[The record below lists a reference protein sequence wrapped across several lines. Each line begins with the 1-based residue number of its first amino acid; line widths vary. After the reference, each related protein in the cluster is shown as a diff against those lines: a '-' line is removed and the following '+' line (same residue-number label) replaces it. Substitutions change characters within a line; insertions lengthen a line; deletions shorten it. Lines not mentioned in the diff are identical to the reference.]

1 MNTTDL
7 KKLAKCSDKGH
18 RVHQALEHSHS
29 GVHVAEKNLLRNSK
43 CCEFVRFSPR
53 LLKSRLVM
61 FSHLSIGAGHEK

>member
-29 GVHVAEKNLLRNSK
+29 GVHVAEKKSSAQFEMLRI
-43 CCEFVRFSPR
+43 CALFTTAFE
-53 LLKSRLVM
+53 KSFGNV
-61 FSHLSIGAGHEK
+61 